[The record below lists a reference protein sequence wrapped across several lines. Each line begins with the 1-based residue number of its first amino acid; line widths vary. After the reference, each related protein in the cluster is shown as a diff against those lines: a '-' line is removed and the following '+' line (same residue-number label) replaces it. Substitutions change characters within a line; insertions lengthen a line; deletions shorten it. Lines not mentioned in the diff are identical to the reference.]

1 MENAKLIAT
10 VEKLWLVVMS
20 AANALGMEADE
31 SDKARLKTIE
41 ALNDRLS
48 TIEYDFGTLVR
59 TVITDTDKPTVRT
72 LHARLDDLEAETR
85 GDYGLP
91 VKAAIKALNDRID
104 ALIPDNIRN
113 DGWTT
118 FGYKD
123 GQPIR
128 GKIGVTVEEAF
139 PDDDALPLY
148 PDHVNPLDTK
158 AVDNAANDAL
168 FMDLVRDSKAKKL
181 SEHEAG
187 IPAFINE
194 LIDGV
199 AGPYEGVILE
209 HEGTIDTLKT
219 EISTRDR
226 LLDDQAA
233 TIGKLEDKLA
243 KAKRPLSSSDLMF
256 LWSIPRKM
264 EEPDV
269 HPLSMDMTE
278 MQIDSTKITVVYGY
292 DIDEGT
298 VTVYAKDALG
308 MNPTLNGKP
317 VVDTM
322 VGWVSA
328 QFTNPRTGTKFTV
341 CNAGVFAE
349 QVAS

>member
-31 SDKARLKTIE
+31 SEKARLKTIE
-41 ALNDRLS
+41 ALNDRLA
-48 TIEYDFGTLVR
+48 TVEYDFGSVH
-59 TVITDTDKPTVRT
+59 D
-72 LHARLDDLEAETR
+72 RLEALEAETR

-91 VKAAIKALNDRID
+91 ARTAIKALNDRID
-104 ALIPDNIRN
+104 ALIPD
-113 DGWTT
+113 
-118 FGYKD
+118 
-123 GQPIR
+123 
-128 GKIGVTVEEAF
+128 
-139 PDDDALPLY
+139 DDAPLPIH
-148 PDHVNPLDTK
+148 PDRVNPLDTK
-158 AVDNAANDAL
+158 AVDDAANDAL
-168 FMDLVRDSKAKKL
+168 FMDLVRDAKAKKL
-181 SEHEAG
+181 SEHKAG
-187 IPAFINE
+187 IPDFISE

-209 HEGTIDTLKT
+209 HEGTIATLNT
-219 EISTRDR
+219 EIATRDR
-226 LLDDQAA
+226 LLGDQAA
-233 TIGKLEDKLA
+233 TIGKLEGKLA
-243 KAKRPLSSSDLMF
+243 KVKRPLSPSDLMF

-278 MQIDSTKITVVYGY
+278 MKIDSTTVRVVYGY

-317 VVDTM
+317 VLDTL

-341 CNAGVFAE
+341 CNAGVSAE
-349 QVAS
+349 QVTK